1 MPCLLALINPGY
13 FRSLPELK
21 EHKVLLFGS
30 NVRAVFLSTFTDN
43 VKKQNLVINSLKFDK
58 LFILHSWINESLKI
72 NFEQR
77 KKISVVTQSSFSRK
91 QFPLKFQKLFVTI
104 WSRNEG
110 YKLKILGW
118 FSVIHITL
126 ATTQTSFYSN

>member
-30 NVRAVFLSTFTDN
+30 NVRAVFLSTFPDN

-91 QFPLKFQKLFVTI
+91 LFPLKFQKLFVTI

-126 ATTQTSFYSN
+126 ATTQTSFLL